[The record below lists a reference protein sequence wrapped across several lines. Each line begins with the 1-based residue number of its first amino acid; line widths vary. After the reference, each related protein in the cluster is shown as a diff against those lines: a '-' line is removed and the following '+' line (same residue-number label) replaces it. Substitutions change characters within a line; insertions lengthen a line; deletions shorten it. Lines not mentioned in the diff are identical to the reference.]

1 MKIQSAKTELFI
13 TMRLYI
19 CRLLSPISPLYQP
32 RRQVVITPLP
42 ATIAYRYIA
51 KPKQKTAQVVPFCRC
66 DLPLSS
72 KYWTISV
79 SLCFHGWSFG
89 QTTAGI
95 FIFLKLFLFDSLP
108 VWNIVAYL
116 VGEITGHVTPYT
128 AVLSRVGVVQRV
140 RLVEVF
146 AVLGQD
152 FRKHD
157 VSLKPGR

>member
-1 MKIQSAKTELFI
+1 M
-13 TMRLYI
+13 
-19 CRLLSPISPLYQP
+19 
-32 RRQVVITPLP
+32 
-42 ATIAYRYIA
+42 
-51 KPKQKTAQVVPFCRC
+51 
-66 DLPLSS
+66 
-72 KYWTISV
+72 
-79 SLCFHGWSFG
+79 

-95 FIFLKLFLFDSLP
+95 AIVLRHCLFDSLS
-108 VWNIVAYL
+108 VRNIVAYL
-116 VGEITGHVTPYT
+116 VGEIAGHVTPYT